1 MYSFVSAALDYF
13 WRVLKNARDFE
24 NLWVWKIEQGLLGSY
39 SFHYLDSLEE
49 YSHST
54 RLHAYRI
61 LGYCFIDIVCE
72 FFACFIWV
80 TIFYIWDP
88 LPVPRFG
95 SVGYQRRVRVWT
107 VIWSYRIIWKKV
119 VWSWG
124 ILSEAWSLCLVKVHG
139 CGYWIFASF
148 YCIRR

>member
-1 MYSFVSAALDYF
+1 MTPCVEDCFPLFSQRFVSL
-13 WRVLKNARDFE
+13 RVKFFIPDLGFGGTWFCNCATLVRIIKDVFFCQCCLGLFLTSFENARDFE

-61 LGYCFIDIVCE
+61 VGYCFIDIVCE

-88 LPVPRFG
+88 LPVPQFG
-95 SVGYQRRVRVWT
+95 SVGYQRRVRV
-107 VIWSYRIIWKKV
+107 
-119 VWSWG
+119 
-124 ILSEAWSLCLVKVHG
+124 
-139 CGYWIFASF
+139 
-148 YCIRR
+148 